1 MPPLGAQVLV
11 VVSQKDPVAQFP
23 STVQAAG
30 RQVIPSW
37 QATPPGQAPVVAVPG
52 LQVPE
57 PSQLDG
63 VVVSWPPAQAEVPGQ
78 VVPTAARA
86 QAPFPSQKPVAP
98 HAELLGVQSLSALLP
113 FGSGAQMP
121 SIPPVLLATQDSQ
134 VPVQSLLQQ
143 TWSALEQ
150 TPLAHWPV
158 VVQAAPG
165 TSFGLH
171 VCVPG
176 SQIDPAPHPASPP
189 QPPST
194 EPWASGCPPAGRSL
208 APASATRPSL
218 VPPSLVPPGIGMQAP
233 SEQISGAVQ
242 TGAEGRRSWRSR

>member
-1 MPPLGAQVLV
+1 M
-11 VVSQKDPVAQFP
+11 
-23 STVQAAG
+23 
-30 RQVIPSW
+30 
-37 QATPPGQAPVVAVPG
+37 VAVPA
-52 LQVPE
+52 LQAPS

-63 VVVSWPPAQAEVPGQ
+63 VVVSCPPAQAEVPGQ
-78 VVPTAARA
+78 VVPTPARA

-176 SQIDPAPHPASPP
+176 SQIDLAPHPASPP

-194 EPWASGCPPAGRSL
+194 EPWASGCPPAGRL
-208 APASATRPSL
+208 PAPASPRRPSL
-218 VPPSLVPPGIGMQAP
+218 VPASLVPPGIGMQAP
-233 SEQISGAVQ
+233 SEQVSVATQ
-242 TGAEGRRSWRSR
+242 TGADGPAQLALKVTVTSFCLPGTTVT